1 MKKEKRYDYS
11 DLIADINGLTA
22 EYGFVQELYL
32 GESLFGR
39 RIPMLRLGVG
49 CRNIVYVGAHHG
61 MESVTSAVL
70 MKFAKEYCA
79 QLKDHRR
86 TFGLSPD
93 YMYATRSIFVIPML
107 NPDGVE
113 LSVNGLSDSTPL
125 RERLIRMNGLC
136 EDFTHWQANGR
147 GVDLNH
153 NYDAGF
159 SEYKALGFE
168 EGIEG
173 GACSKYSG
181 EYPESEPETKALCNL
196 IRSLEDVKLVV
207 ALHTQ
212 GEEIYA
218 PPKDQGMPMR
228 SELIGRQI
236 ANMTGYKLAFPEGSA
251 VYGGFKDW
259 FVREF
264 NAPGFT
270 VECGKGENPL
280 PPSSLT
286 GIYAKMRE
294 ALFSLPVL
302 C

>member
-11 DLIADINGLTA
+11 SLIADIDSLTA
-22 EYGFVQELYL
+22 QYGFVRELCL

-39 RIPMLRLGVG
+39 RIPILRLGTG
-49 CRNIVYVGAHHG
+49 CRNIVYVGSHHG

-70 MKFAKEYCA
+70 MKYAKEYCEH
-79 QLKDHRR
+79 LKDHRR
-86 TFGLSPD
+86 IFGLSPD

-113 LSVNGLSDSTPL
+113 LSVNGLGDCVPL
-125 RERLIRMNGLC
+125 KERLIRMNGGS
-136 EDFTHWQANGR
+136 EDFTRWQANGR

-159 SEYKALGFE
+159 AEYKALGFE
-168 EGIEG
+168 DGIEG
-173 GACSKYSG
+173 GARSKYSG
-181 EYPESEPETKALCNL
+181 EYPESEPETKSLCNL
-196 IRSLEDVKLVV
+196 IRSLDDVKLVV

-218 PPKDQGMPMR
+218 PPKDMSMPMR

-251 VYGGFKDW
+251 AYGGFKDW

-264 NAPGFT
+264 SVPGFT
-270 VECGKGENPL
+270 IECGKGENPL

-286 GIYAKMRE
+286 GIYASMRE
-294 ALFSLPVL
+294 ALFSMPAL